1 MWAVHGLQLPSAST
15 NFPSPILLIPVLNI
29 LIAAVWLYVMKYN
42 PDIFIHLCQS
52 FLFCP
57 TEILCEQIHCKLLCI
72 TCFIFP
78 TPITSS
84 VVSIVSGRLVLDA
97 NMQLCNNLCEQA
109 IYWLCI
115 PAQQGAKLLKHSD
128 ASIIQIVNSKKAGL
142 ATCSLRDL

>member
-29 LIAAVWLYVMKYN
+29 LTAAVWLYVMKYN
-42 PDIFIHLCQS
+42 PDISIYLCQS

-57 TEILCEQIHCKLLCI
+57 TKILCEQIHCKLLL
-72 TCFIFP
+72 
-78 TPITSS
+78 PITSS
-84 VVSIVSGRLVLDA
+84 IVSIVSGRPFLDA
-97 NMQLCNNLCEQA
+97 NMQLCNDLCEQA

-128 ASIIQIVNSKKAGL
+128 ASIIQILNSKKAGL
-142 ATCSLRDL
+142 ATCSLTDL